1 MKEISSSIIDLDN
14 IKKEEG
20 KEIVW
25 EIISEDNYTL
35 NELLSEQSLNIDEYE
50 LYFSSSPKFVNF
62 TLFLLDIPINLETV

>member
-25 EIISEDNYTL
+25 EIISEDNDTL